1 MLLIKKRYIFL
12 IIIIC
17 LFSISAASAEEMD
30 NITAVDNHESP
41 NSNFLADSYSAFGD
55 LENEIYDNAY
65 IEYDSGKYMISSEA
79 TQISEASNSTESN
92 EEKII
97 NISAP
102 EVVKY
107 FRGSERFVVTLTDGE
122 GNPIPDK
129 VVIFTLNGAQYT
141 RTTDSKGNA
150 SLAINLNAGVYAVAV
165 KCDEIT
171 VDSKVTILS
180 TVHGSDVVKI
190 YGNDTHYYATFL
202 DSQGKYLPKGIFV
215 QFMLNDV
222 LYNKEIIDDKGSAM
236 LEINEKPGTYVI
248 TALNPF
254 NSERA
259 ANNITVISN
268 IAENNNLTKYYNG
281 TERFRVRVVSPTGN
295 YASGEKVKF
304 IIANATSEC
313 TSDSNGYAYLN
324 ALLNPG
330 EYIVRTSYNGNE
342 VTNVIKIIATLVD
355 MNVSS
360 PDIDYGETEIIK
372 VSLPFDAIGKVTAT
386 VNGKEYSGD
395 VNEGVGSIEIP
406 NLNYGNYDA
415 EVSYSGD
422 LKYNPLKKTTSFA
435 VLKTFD
441 LSAPDVI
448 KYYGGSERF
457 VVTLKETNGRPIG
470 NAKVSIYINS
480 KPYTRT
486 TDSAGSASM
495 AINLNSGKYNI
506 TVEYDGIK
514 INSTVTVKDTVISK
528 DFTKI
533 FRNDT
538 QYYATFVDSRG
549 NILKNTPVRLNIN
562 GVYYTRTT
570 SDQGIAKMNINLIP
584 GTYILTAENPAS
596 GEQHTTLITVLPS
609 IVENHDLTK
618 YYRNESKYTLRILG
632 ADGKPVGEG
641 VTVKLNINGVFY
653 ERKTNASG
661 YMNMNINLIP
671 GTYIV
676 TAEYNGLMASNTVNV
691 LPVLSAKDV
700 YMKYR
705 DGTKFEIKLLDGRGN
720 PFAAQKITFNING
733 VFYERI
739 TDENGIARLNIN
751 LMAGEYIITS
761 MYENG
766 AALSNKVTVS
776 A

>member
-65 IEYDSGKYMISSEA
+65 IEYDSGKYMISSESEEM
-79 TQISEASNSTESN
+79 SEASNSTESN
-92 EEKII
+92 EV

-122 GNPIPDK
+122 GNPVPDK

-150 SLAINLNAGVYAVAV
+150 SLAINLNAGVYDVVV

-171 VDSKVTILS
+171 VDSKVTVLS

-215 QFMLNDV
+215 QFMLNGV
-222 LYNKEIIDDKGSAM
+222 FYNKEIIDDKGSAM
-236 LEINEKPGTYVI
+236 LEINEKPGTYII

-268 IAENNNLTKYYNG
+268 IAENNNLTKHYNEP
-281 TERFRVRVVSPTGN
+281 ERFRVRVIGPSGS
-295 YASGEKVKF
+295 YASGQKVKF
-304 IIANATSEC
+304 IIANATYEC

-342 VTNVIKIIATLVD
+342 VTNVIKIIATLDD
-355 MNVSS
+355 MKVSS
-360 PDIDYGETEIIK
+360 PDIDYGDVEIIK
-372 VSLPFDAIGKVTAT
+372 VDLPSDAIGKLTAT
-386 VNGKEYSGD
+386 VNGRTYYGD
-395 VNEGVGSIEIP
+395 VNDGSGSIEIT
-406 NLNYGNYDA
+406 NLNYGNYSA
-415 EVSYSGD
+415 EIAYSGD
-422 LKYNPLKKTTSFA
+422 LKYNPLKKTTSFT
-435 VLKTFD
+435 VVKTFD

-457 VVTLKETNGRPIG
+457 VVTLKETNGKPIG
-470 NAKVSIYINS
+470 DAKVNIFINS
-480 KPYTRT
+480 KSYTRT
-486 TDSAGSASM
+486 TDSTGSASM

-506 TVEYDGIK
+506 TVEYDGIMV
-514 INSTVTVKDTVISK
+514 NSTVTVKDTVISK

-549 NILKNTPVRLNIN
+549 NILKNTQVRLNIN

-570 SDQGIAKMNINLIP
+570 SNQGIAKMNINLIP

-596 GEQHTTLITVLPS
+596 GEQHTTVITVLPS
-609 IVENHDLTK
+609 IVEKHDLTK

>member
-55 LENEIYDNAY
+55 LENEIYEDAY
-65 IEYDSGKYMISSEA
+65 GEYDSGKYMISSEA

-107 FRGSERFVVTLTDGE
+107 FRGSERFAVTLTDGE
-122 GNPIPDK
+122 GNPVPDK
-129 VVIFTLNGAQYT
+129 VVIITLNGAQYT

-215 QFMLNDV
+215 QFMLNGV
-222 LYNKEIIDDKGSAM
+222 FYNKEIIDDKGNAM
-236 LEINEKPGTYVI
+236 LEINEKPGTYII
-248 TALNPF
+248 TAINPF

-268 IAENNNLTKYYNG
+268 IAENNNLTKHYNEP
-281 TERFRVRVVSPTGN
+281 ERFRVRVIGPSGS

-304 IIANATSEC
+304 IIANATYEC

-342 VTNVIKIIATLVD
+342 VTNIIKIIATLVD

-360 PDIDYGETEIIK
+360 PDIDYGDVEIIK
-372 VSLPFDAIGKVTAT
+372 VDLPSDTIGKLTAT

-395 VNEGVGSIEIP
+395 VNGGSGSIEIT
-406 NLNYGNYDA
+406 NLNYGNYSD
-415 EVSYSGD
+415 EVAYFGD
-422 LKYNPLKKTTSFA
+422 LKYNPLKKTTSFT
-435 VLKTFD
+435 VVKTFD

-448 KYYGGSERF
+448 KYYGGSEKF
-457 VVTLKETNGRPIG
+457 VVTLKETNSRPIG
-470 NAKVSIYINS
+470 DAKVNIFINS
-480 KPYTRT
+480 KSYTRT

-506 TVEYDGIK
+506 TVEYDGIMV
-514 INSTVTVKDTVISK
+514 NSTVTVKDTVISK

-538 QYYATFVDSRG
+538 QYYATFVDSKG

-596 GEQHTTLITVLPS
+596 GEQHTTVITVLPS

-632 ADGKPVGEG
+632 PDGKPVGEG

-739 TDENGIARLNIN
+739 TDENGIARLNI
-751 LMAGEYIITS
+751 T
-761 MYENG
+761 
-766 AALSNKVTVS
+766 
-776 A
+776 

>member
-92 EEKII
+92 EV

-122 GNPIPDK
+122 SNPIPDK

-141 RTTDSKGNA
+141 RTTNSKGNA
-150 SLAINLNAGVYAVAV
+150 SLAINLNAGVYDVAV
-165 KCDEIT
+165 KCDEII
-171 VDSKVTILS
+171 VDSKVTVLS

-215 QFMLNDV
+215 QFMLNGV
-222 LYNKEIIDDKGSAM
+222 FYNKEIIDDKGSAM
-236 LEINEKPGTYVI
+236 LEINEKPGTYII
-248 TALNPF
+248 TAINPF
-254 NSERA
+254 NSEMA
-259 ANNITVISN
+259 SNTINVISN
-268 IAENNNLTKYYNG
+268 IVENSDMIKYYN
-281 TERFRVRVVSPTGN
+281 ESDRFSVRVIGPIGK

-304 IIANATSEC
+304 TIGNNSYESI
-313 TSDSNGYAYLN
+313 SDFNGYAYLN

-342 VTNVIKIIATLVD
+342 VTNIIKIIATLDD
-355 MNVSS
+355 MKVSS
-360 PDIDYGETEIIK
+360 PDIDYGDVEIIK
-372 VSLPFDAIGKVTAT
+372 VDLPSDAIGKLTAT
-386 VNGKEYSGD
+386 VNGRTYYGD
-395 VNEGVGSIEIP
+395 VNDGSGSIEIT
-406 NLNYGNYDA
+406 NLNYGNYSA

-422 LKYNPLKKTTSFA
+422 LNYNPLKKTTSFT
-435 VLKTFD
+435 VVKTFD

-457 VVTLKETNGRPIG
+457 VVTLKETNGKPIG
-470 NAKVSIYINS
+470 NAKVSIYING
-480 KPYTRT
+480 KLYTRT

-506 TVEYDGIK
+506 TVEYDRIK

-538 QYYATFVDSRG
+538 PYYATFVDSRG
-549 NILKNTPVRLNIN
+549 NILKNTQVRLNIN

-596 GEQHTTLITVLPS
+596 GEQHTTVITVLPS

-632 ADGKPVGEG
+632 ADGKPVGEN

-661 YMNMNINLIP
+661 YMNMNINLNP

-676 TAEYNGLMASNTVNV
+676 TAEYNGLRASNTINV

-700 YMKYR
+700 YMKYH
-705 DGTKFEIKLLDGRGN
+705 DGTKFEVKLLNGRGN

-751 LMAGEYIITS
+751 LIAGEYIITS

-766 AALSNKVTVS
+766 AALSNRVTVS

>member
-107 FRGSERFVVTLTDGE
+107 FRGSEMFAVTLTDGE
-122 GNPIPDK
+122 GNPVPDK

-150 SLAINLNAGVYAVAV
+150 SLAINLNAGVYDVVV
-165 KCDEIT
+165 KCDEII
-171 VDSKVTILS
+171 VDSKVTVLS

-215 QFMLNDV
+215 QFMLNGV
-222 LYNKEIIDDKGSAM
+222 FYNKEIIDDKGNAM
-236 LEINEKPGTYVI
+236 LEINEKPGSYVI
-248 TALNPF
+248 SALNPF

-268 IAENNNLTKYYNG
+268 IAENNNLTKHYNEP
-281 TERFRVRVVSPTGN
+281 ERFRVRVIGPSGS
-295 YASGEKVKF
+295 YASGQKVKF
-304 IIANATSEC
+304 IIANATYEC

-342 VTNVIKIIATLVD
+342 VTNIIKIIATLDD
-355 MNVSS
+355 MKVSS
-360 PDIDYGETEIIK
+360 TDIDYGDVEIIK
-372 VSLPFDAIGKVTAT
+372 VDLPSDAIGKVNAT

-406 NLNYGNYDA
+406 NLNYGNYSA

-422 LKYNPLKKTTSFA
+422 LKYNPLKKTTSFT
-435 VLKTFD
+435 VVKTFD
-441 LSAPDVI
+441 LSAPDVT
-448 KYYGGSERF
+448 KYYGGSEKF

-470 NAKVSIYINS
+470 DAKVNIFINS
-480 KPYTRT
+480 KSYTRN

-506 TVEYDGIK
+506 TVEYDGIMV
-514 INSTVTVKDTVISK
+514 NSTVTVKDTIISK

-538 QYYATFVDSRG
+538 QYYATFVDSKG

-570 SDQGIAKMNINLIP
+570 SDQGIAKMNINMIP

-596 GEQHTTLITVLPS
+596 GEQHTTVITVLPS

-632 ADGKPVGEG
+632 PDGKPVGEG

-676 TAEYNGLMASNTVNV
+676 TAEYNGLRASNTVNV

-705 DGTKFEIKLLDGRGN
+705 DGTKFEVKLLNGIGN

-739 TDENGIARLNIN
+739 TDENGIVA
-751 LMAGEYIITS
+751 
-761 MYENG
+761 
-766 AALSNKVTVS
+766 
-776 A
+776 

>member
-55 LENEIYDNAY
+55 LENEIYEDAY
-65 IEYDSGKYMISSEA
+65 GEYDSGKYMISSEA

-107 FRGSERFVVTLTDGE
+107 FRGSERFAVTLTDGE
-122 GNPIPDK
+122 GNPVPDK
-129 VVIFTLNGAQYT
+129 VVIITLNGAQYT

-215 QFMLNDV
+215 QFMLNGV
-222 LYNKEIIDDKGSAM
+222 FYNKEIIDDKGNAM
-236 LEINEKPGTYVI
+236 LEINEKPGTYII
-248 TALNPF
+248 TAINPF

-268 IAENNNLTKYYNG
+268 IAENNNLTKHYNEP
-281 TERFRVRVVSPTGN
+281 ERFRVRVIGPSGS

-304 IIANATSEC
+304 IIANATYEC

-342 VTNVIKIIATLVD
+342 VTNIIKIIATLVD

-360 PDIDYGETEIIK
+360 PDIDYGDVEIIK
-372 VSLPFDAIGKVTAT
+372 VDLPSDTIGKLTAT

-395 VNEGVGSIEIP
+395 VNGGSGSIEIT
-406 NLNYGNYDA
+406 NLNYGNYSD
-415 EVSYSGD
+415 EVAYFGD
-422 LKYNPLKKTTSFA
+422 LKYNPLKKTTSFT
-435 VLKTFD
+435 VVKTFD

-457 VVTLKETNGRPIG
+457 VVTLKETNGKPIG
-470 NAKVSIYINS
+470 DAKVNIFINS
-480 KPYTRT
+480 KSYTRT

-506 TVEYDGIK
+506 TVEYDGIMV
-514 INSTVTVKDTVISK
+514 NSTVTVKDTVISK

-596 GEQHTTLITVLPS
+596 GEQHTTVITVLPS

-632 ADGKPVGEG
+632 PDGKPVGEG

-739 TDENGIARLNIN
+739 TDENGIARLNI
-751 LMAGEYIITS
+751 T
-761 MYENG
+761 
-766 AALSNKVTVS
+766 
-776 A
+776 

>member
-55 LENEIYDNAY
+55 LENEIYEDAY
-65 IEYDSGKYMISSEA
+65 GEYDSGKYMISSEA

-107 FRGSERFVVTLTDGE
+107 FRESERFAVTLTDGE
-122 GNPIPDK
+122 GNPVPDK

-150 SLAINLNAGVYAVAV
+150 SLAINLNAGVYDVVV
-165 KCDEIT
+165 KCDEII
-171 VDSKVTILS
+171 VDSKVTVLS

-215 QFMLNDV
+215 QFMLNGV
-222 LYNKEIIDDKGSAM
+222 FYNKEIIDDKGNAM
-236 LEINEKPGTYVI
+236 LEINEKPGSYVI
-248 TALNPF
+248 SALNPF

-268 IAENNNLTKYYNG
+268 IAENNNLTKHYNEP
-281 TERFRVRVVSPTGN
+281 ERFRVRVIGPSGS
-295 YASGEKVKF
+295 YASGQKVKF
-304 IIANATSEC
+304 IIANATYEC

-342 VTNVIKIIATLVD
+342 VTNIIKIIATLDD
-355 MNVSS
+355 MKVSS
-360 PDIDYGETEIIK
+360 TDIDYGDVEIIK
-372 VSLPFDAIGKVTAT
+372 VDLPSDAIGKVNAT

-406 NLNYGNYDA
+406 NLNYGNYSA

-422 LKYNPLKKTTSFA
+422 LKYNPLKKTTSFT
-435 VLKTFD
+435 VVKTFD
-441 LSAPDVI
+441 LSAPDVT
-448 KYYGGSERF
+448 KYYGGSEKF

-470 NAKVSIYINS
+470 DAKVNIFINS
-480 KPYTRT
+480 KSYTRN

-506 TVEYDGIK
+506 TVEYDGIMV
-514 INSTVTVKDTVISK
+514 NSTVTVKDTIISK

-538 QYYATFVDSRG
+538 QYYATFVDSKG

-570 SDQGIAKMNINLIP
+570 SDQGIAKMNINMIP

-596 GEQHTTLITVLPS
+596 GEQHTTVITVLPS

-632 ADGKPVGEG
+632 PDGKPVGEG

-676 TAEYNGLMASNTVNV
+676 TAEYNGLRASNTVNV

-705 DGTKFEIKLLDGRGN
+705 DGTKFEVKLLNGIGN

-739 TDENGIARLNIN
+739 TDENGIVA
-751 LMAGEYIITS
+751 
-761 MYENG
+761 
-766 AALSNKVTVS
+766 
-776 A
+776 

>member
-1 MLLIKKRYIFL
+1 MIKKRFIFL
-12 IIIIC
+12 IIVVF
-17 LFSISAASAEEMD
+17 LFSVSAASANETFDELHEEITVED
-30 NITAVDNHESP
+30 CQTVNLDKNHADDSINASGEEDDEGILSTDSSVIITAP
-41 NSNFLADSYSAFGD
+41 GL
-55 LENEIYDNAY
+55 
-65 IEYDSGKYMISSEA
+65 
-79 TQISEASNSTESN
+79 
-92 EEKII
+92 
-97 NISAP
+97 
-102 EVVKY
+102 VKY
-107 FRGSERFVVTLTDGE
+107 YGGPERFDVTLTDNV
-122 GNPIPDK
+122 GNPLSNQTVYLK
-129 VVIFTLNGAQYT
+129 VNGYTYT
-141 RTTDSKGNA
+141 RTTDSDGMV
-150 SLAINLNAGVYAVAV
+150 SLSINLPPEVYDVIVTYNGIEVKSNA
-165 KCDEIT
+165 
-171 VDSKVTILS
+171 TILS
-180 TVHGSDVVKI
+180 TILSSDLIKVF
-190 YGNDTHYYATFL
+190 GNDTQYYATFL
-202 DSQGKYLPKGIFV
+202 DYEGNYLSKSIFV
-215 QFMLNDV
+215 QFMLNGV
-222 LYNKEIIDDKGSAM
+222 FYNKEIIDDKGSAM
-236 LEINEKPGTYVI
+236 LEINEKPGTYII
-248 TALNPF
+248 TAINPF

-268 IAENNNLTKYYNG
+268 IAENNNLTKHYNEP
-281 TERFRVRVVSPTGN
+281 ERFRVRVIGPSGS
-295 YASGEKVKF
+295 YASGQKVKF
-304 IIANATSEC
+304 IIANATYEC

-342 VTNVIKIIATLVD
+342 VSNVIKIIATLDD

-360 PDIDYGETEIIK
+360 TDIDYGETEIIK
-372 VSLPFDAIGKVTAT
+372 VSLPFDAIGKVTAKI
-386 VNGKEYSGD
+386 NAKEYTGD
-395 VNEGVGSIEIP
+395 VNKGVASIEIP
-406 NLNYGNYDA
+406 NLKYGNYDV

-422 LKYNPLKKTTSFA
+422 LNYNPLKKTTSFT

-441 LSAPDVI
+441 LFAPDVV
-448 KYYGGSERF
+448 KYFGGPERF
-457 VVTLKETNGRPIG
+457 VVTLKETNGKPIG
-470 NAKVSIYINS
+470 DAKVNIYING

-506 TVEYDGIK
+506 TAEYDGIRV
-514 INSTVTVKDTVISK
+514 NSTVTVKDTVISS

-538 QYYATFVDSRG
+538 QYYATFVDSHG
-549 NILKNTPVRLNIN
+549 KILKNTQIRLNIN

-570 SDQGIAKMNINLIP
+570 SDEGIAKMNINLNP
-584 GTYILTAENPAS
+584 GTYILTADNPAS
-596 GEQHTTLITVLPS
+596 GEQHTTVITVLPS

-632 ADGKPVGEG
+632 PDGKPVGEG
-641 VTVKLNINGVFY
+641 VIVKLNINGVFY

-661 YMNMNINLIP
+661 YMNMNINLNP

-676 TAEYNGLMASNTVNV
+676 TAEYNGLRASNTINV

-720 PFAAQKITFNING
+720 PFSAQKITFNING

-739 TDENGIARLNIN
+739 TDANGIARLNIN

>member
-65 IEYDSGKYMISSEA
+65 GEYDSGKYMISSEA

-92 EEKII
+92 EV

-180 TVHGSDVVKI
+180 TVHGSHVVKI

-215 QFMLNDV
+215 QFMLNGV
-222 LYNKEIIDDKGSAM
+222 FYNKEIIDDKGSAM
-236 LEINEKPGTYVI
+236 LEINEKPGTYII
-248 TALNPF
+248 TAINPF

-268 IAENNNLTKYYNG
+268 IAENNNLTKHYNEP
-281 TERFRVRVVSPTGN
+281 ERFRVRVVSPTGN

-304 IIANATSEC
+304 TIGNNSYES

-342 VTNVIKIIATLVD
+342 VTNVIKIIATLD
-355 MNVSS
+355 EMNVSS
-360 PDIDYGETEIIK
+360 TDIDYGETEIIK
-372 VSLPFDAIGKVTAT
+372 VSLPFDAIGKVTAKI
-386 VNGKEYSGD
+386 NAKEYTGD
-395 VNEGVGSIEIP
+395 VNKGVASIEIP
-406 NLNYGNYDA
+406 NLKYGNYTVD
-415 EVSYSGD
+415 VSYSGD
-422 LKYNPLKKTTSFA
+422 LNYNPLKKTTSFT

-441 LSAPDVI
+441 LSAPDVV
-448 KYYGGSERF
+448 KYFGGPERF
-457 VVTLKETNGRPIG
+457 TVTLKETNGKPIG
-470 NAKVSIYINS
+470 DAKVNIYING

-506 TVEYDGIK
+506 TAEYDGIRV
-514 INSTVTVKDTVISK
+514 NSTVTVKDTVISS

-538 QYYATFVDSRG
+538 QYYATFVDSHG
-549 NILKNTPVRLNIN
+549 KILKNTQVRLNIN

-570 SDQGIAKMNINLIP
+570 SDEGIAKMNINLNP
-584 GTYILTAENPAS
+584 GTYILTADNPAS
-596 GEQHTTLITVLPS
+596 GEQHTTVITVLPS

-618 YYRNESKYTLRILG
+618 YYRNASKYTLRILG
-632 ADGKPVGEG
+632 PDGKPVGEG

-661 YMNMNINLIP
+661 YMNMNINLNP

-676 TAEYNGLMASNTVNV
+676 TAEYNGLRASNTINV

>member
-1 MLLIKKRYIFL
+1 M
-12 IIIIC
+12 
-17 LFSISAASAEEMD
+17 FSISAASAEEMD
-30 NITAVDNHESP
+30 NITAVDNESY
-41 NSNFLADSYSAFGD
+41 NGNFLAEPYSAFGD

-65 IEYDSGKYMISSEA
+65 IEYDSGKYMISSE
-79 TQISEASNSTESN
+79 SEEMSETSNSTESN
-92 EEKII
+92 EV

-122 GNPIPDK
+122 GNPVPDK
-129 VVIFTLNGAQYT
+129 VVIITLNGAQYT

-150 SLAINLNAGVYAVAV
+150 SLAINLNAGVYDVVV

-215 QFMLNDV
+215 QFMLNGV
-222 LYNKEIIDDKGSAM
+222 FYNKEIIDDKGSAM

-268 IAENNNLTKYYNG
+268 IAENNTLIKYYNE

-304 IIANATSEC
+304 TIGTNSYES

-330 EYIVRTSYNGNE
+330 EYIVRTSYNSNE
-342 VTNVIKIIATLVD
+342 VTNIIKIIATLVD
-355 MNVSS
+355 MKVSS

-395 VNEGVGSIEIP
+395 LNDGVASIEIP

-415 EVSYSGD
+415 EVAYSGD

-441 LSAPDVI
+441 LSAPDVT
-448 KYYGGSERF
+448 KYYGGSEKF

-470 NAKVSIYINS
+470 DAKVNIFINS
-480 KPYTRT
+480 KSYTRT

-495 AINLNSGKYNI
+495 AINLNSEKYNI
-506 TVEYDGIK
+506 TVEYDGIMV
-514 INSTVTVKDTVISK
+514 NSTVTVKDTVISK

-549 NILKNTPVRLNIN
+549 NILKNTQVRLNIN

-570 SDQGIAKMNINLIP
+570 SNQGIAKMNINLIP

-596 GEQHTTLITVLPS
+596 GEQHTTVITVLPS
-609 IVENHDLTK
+609 IVEKHDLTK

-676 TAEYNGLMASNTVNV
+676 TAEYNGLRASNTVNV

-751 LMAGEYIITS
+751 LIAGEYIITS

>member
-1 MLLIKKRYIFL
+1 
-12 IIIIC
+12 
-17 LFSISAASAEEMD
+17 
-30 NITAVDNHESP
+30 
-41 NSNFLADSYSAFGD
+41 
-55 LENEIYDNAY
+55 
-65 IEYDSGKYMISSEA
+65 
-79 TQISEASNSTESN
+79 
-92 EEKII
+92 
-97 NISAP
+97 
-102 EVVKY
+102 
-107 FRGSERFVVTLTDGE
+107 
-122 GNPIPDK
+122 
-129 VVIFTLNGAQYT
+129 
-141 RTTDSKGNA
+141 
-150 SLAINLNAGVYAVAV
+150 
-165 KCDEIT
+165 
-171 VDSKVTILS
+171 
-180 TVHGSDVVKI
+180 
-190 YGNDTHYYATFL
+190 
-202 DSQGKYLPKGIFV
+202 
-215 QFMLNDV
+215 
-222 LYNKEIIDDKGSAM
+222 
-236 LEINEKPGTYVI
+236 
-248 TALNPF
+248 
-254 NSERA
+254 
-259 ANNITVISN
+259 
-268 IAENNNLTKYYNG
+268 
-281 TERFRVRVVSPTGN
+281 
-295 YASGEKVKF
+295 
-304 IIANATSEC
+304 
-313 TSDSNGYAYLN
+313 
-324 ALLNPG
+324 
-330 EYIVRTSYNGNE
+330 
-342 VTNVIKIIATLVD
+342 

-360 PDIDYGETEIIK
+360 PDIDYGDVEIIK
-372 VSLPFDAIGKVTAT
+372 VDLPSDTIGKLTAT

-395 VNEGVGSIEIP
+395 VNEGVGSIEIT
-406 NLNYGNYDA
+406 NLNYGNYSA

-422 LKYNPLKKTTSFA
+422 LNYNPLKKTTSFT
-435 VLKTFD
+435 VVKTFD

-448 KYYGGSERF
+448 KYYGGSEKF
-457 VVTLKETNGRPIG
+457 VVTLKETNSRPIG
-470 NAKVSIYINS
+470 DAKVNIFINS
-480 KPYTRT
+480 KSYTKT

-506 TVEYDGIK
+506 TVEYDGIMVK
-514 INSTVTVKDTVISK
+514 STVTVKDTVISK

-596 GEQHTTLITVLPS
+596 GEQHTTVITVLPS

-632 ADGKPVGEG
+632 PDGKPVGEG

-676 TAEYNGLMASNTVNV
+676 TAEYNGLRASNTVNV
-691 LPVLSAKDV
+691 LSVLSAKDV